1 MWKKVSAAPFFIE
14 GEFPEPLWHFDMKW
28 AEWNEPGDQGHQIYT
43 GMITSL
49 LYANLPQHSMSK
61 YKIAKINVFKLLTGV
76 NFYLKITI
84 WARSEAPHL
93 IIKNYIQ

>member
-61 YKIAKINVFKLLTGV
+61 YKIAKISVFKLLTGV